1 MTSPRNETLFDFD
14 AAAVAAQIRS
24 QGPVPLPAQGD
35 GDRAVAA
42 VGATT
47 DGLLPDT
54 LSDRGN
60 AKLFVRLYADDY
72 RHVPG
77 IGWYRWDTTRW
88 QIDEDD
94 TVLWAAGDLA
104 ENIATH
110 DPRGLFTSQALQQH
124 RRRAL
129 STTGIN
135 AMLTQ
140 AKSAPGMVLNAAL
153 LDADPYALC
162 TPDGIVDLRTGLV
175 KTPDPNKDFHSR
187 STSVGLE
194 HVATPAGTVSS
205 LTPSVRTGRAA
216 R

>member
-1 MTSPRNETLFDFD
+1 MTRGHSDALFD
-14 AAAVAAQIRS
+14 AGAVAAQILA
-24 QGPVPLPAQGD
+24 QPVPTSPTEDQG
-35 GDRAVAA
+35 GVPA
-42 VGATT
+42 VGGATV

-60 AKLFVRLYADDY
+60 AKLFVSLYADDY

-77 IGWYRWDTTRW
+77 LGWFRWDSTRW

-104 ENIATH
+104 ESLACT
-110 DPRGLFTSQALQQH
+110 DPRGVYSTAELQRH

-129 STTGIN
+129 STSGIS

-162 TPDGIVDLRTGLV
+162 TPAGIVDLRTGL
-175 KTPDPNKDFHSR
+175 TRRPDPNKDFHAC
-187 STSVGLE
+187 STTAAPE
-194 HVATPAGTVSS
+194 PMPTPRWDRFLVDTFGEGV
-205 LTPSVRTGRAA
+205 
-216 R
+216 